1 MNEVKDL
8 TKSKQ
13 SEIPETD
20 SKRNEIISFNNPEF
34 GKVRTTMIDGLPWFV
49 LKDVCAAFG
58 DQNYRRIA
66 SRLDDDEKC
75 LTHIKGVSH
84 IDTPGGVQEMIV
96 VNESG
101 IYSALFAMR
110 PEKAPGVTDEYIED
124 RISKLKKF
132 TRWVT
137 HEVLPSIR
145 KTGSYSVNG
154 RTEMDKELEFME
166 MAVKMREAEYK
177 VIEARNNNAEVF
189 MRLADTAYRRDDK
202 RFYQSMACNAAAGC
216 NVMPIFGKIRSDIR
230 TRYTVGDLSVEFE
243 CTKDFIKFLIDKLG
257 LDSAEFSICYPS
269 DDGDKSKDFYVY
281 NYDAYLVIREYF
293 KAYGKDR
300 LERILIEHR
309 ITDLLPD
316 KIPMGTSLFS
326 VN

>member
-8 TKSKQ
+8 TKIKQ

-20 SKRNEIISFNNPEF
+20 SKKNLIKAFNNPEF
-34 GKVRTTMIDGLPWFV
+34 GEVRVIEIGGEPWWV
-49 LKDVCAAFG
+49 LKDVCTVLELSSPHKVAE
-58 DQNYRRIA
+58 
-66 SRLDDDEKC
+66 RLEDDEKGRS
-75 LTHIKGVSH
+75 LIPTL
-84 IDTPGGVQEMIV
+84 GGEQETTII
-96 VNESG
+96 NESG
-101 IYSALFAMR
+101 LYSVILRSDKPQAKPFL
-110 PEKAPGVTDEYIED
+110 
-124 RISKLKKF
+124 
-132 TRWVT
+132 RWLT
-137 HEVLPSIR
+137 HDVLPTIFR
-145 KTGSYSVNG
+145 TGSYSVNG
-154 RTEMDKELEFME
+154 RTEMDKELEFMA

-177 VIEARNNNAEVF
+177 VMEARNNNAEVF

-202 RFYQSMACNAAAGC
+202 RFYQSMACNAAAGY

-257 LDSAEFSICYPS
+257 LDSADFAICYPS
-269 DDGDKSKDFYVY
+269 DDGDNSKDFYVY

-309 ITDLLPD
+309 ISDLLPD
-316 KIPMGTSLFS
+316 KSHMGTSLFS

>member
-1 MNEVKDL
+1 MLLVN
-8 TKSKQ
+8 
-13 SEIPETD
+13 
-20 SKRNEIISFNNPEF
+20 
-34 GKVRTTMIDGLPWFV
+34 G
-49 LKDVCAAFG
+49 
-58 DQNYRRIA
+58 
-66 SRLDDDEKC
+66 
-75 LTHIKGVSH
+75 THPIL
-84 IDTPGGVQEMIV
+84 I
-96 VNESG
+96 NESG
-101 IYSALFAMR
+101 VYSLIFS
-110 PEKAPGVTDEYIED
+110 
-124 RISKLKKF
+124 SKLPAAKEFKH
-132 TRWVT
+132 WVT

-145 KTGSYSVNG
+145 KTGSYSING
-154 RTEMDKELEFME
+154 RTEMDKELEFMA

-189 MRLADTAYRRDDK
+189 MHLADTAYRRDDK

-216 NVMPIFGKIRSDIR
+216 NVMPIFGKIRSDVR

-316 KIPMGTSLFS
+316 KSPMGTSLFS
-326 VN
+326 AD

>member
-1 MNEVKDL
+1 MNNEDVL
-8 TKSKQ
+8 TKGKQ

-20 SKRNEIISFNNPEF
+20 SEKNKIITFNNPEF
-34 GKVRTTMIDGLPWFV
+34 GAVRTIEVDGEPWWV
-49 LKDVCAAFG
+49 LKDVCDVLEIKNHLDIQRLNQDEVGSFETAHP
-58 DQNYRRIA
+58 QN
-66 SRLDDDEKC
+66 
-75 LTHIKGVSH
+75 
-84 IDTPGGVQEMIV
+84 
-96 VNESG
+96 
-101 IYSALFAMR
+101 
-110 PEKAPGVTDEYIED
+110 PEKTIQMTYINEYGLYSVILRSD
-124 RISKLKKF
+124 KPKAKPF
-132 TRWVT
+132 FRWLT

-154 RTEMDKELEFME
+154 RTEMDKELEFMA

-189 MRLADTAYRRDDK
+189 MHLADTAYRRDDK
-202 RFYQSMACNAAAGC
+202 RFYQSMACNSAAGC

-257 LDSAEFSICYPS
+257 LDSADFAICYPS

-309 ITDLLPD
+309 ISDLLPD
-316 KIPMGTSLFS
+316 KSPMGTSLFS